1 MFFLIRFL
9 ISFGAATLAF
19 LVTFFFA
26 GVILGDRVTGCW
38 VVLTFAV
45 TIGVFAWTSRRLSRG
60 RWARPHVERE
70 IRKLKEQAVER
81 QIAPRAKR
89 TARVLGGGSYATGTL
104 RISSTADT
112 LSIDVAEGGAWRTV
126 FSARFHPEVPGQVVP
141 DRIREHPTLEKQ
153 QEVLTKRVGHVPAW
167 WEVFAYIPGDWEE
180 ELSRLW
186 KAAEQAEHEQ
196 EKDRF
201 GLE

>member
-9 ISFGAATLAF
+9 ISFGAAL
-19 LVTFFFA
+19 LVFAITFFFS
-26 GVILGDRVTGCW
+26 GVILGDRLPGCW
-38 VVLTFAV
+38 IILTLGAA
-45 TIGVFAWTSRRLSRG
+45 IWAFAWTSRRLSRG

-104 RISSTADT
+104 RIASTVDT
-112 LSIDVAEGGAWRTV
+112 VSIDMAKGGAWRTV

-141 DRIREHPTLEKQ
+141 ARIREHPILEKEQ
-153 QEVLTKRVGHVPAW
+153 QVLTTRVGHVPAW
-167 WEVFAYIPGDWEE
+167 WEVSAYIPGDWEE

-186 KAAEQAEHEQ
+186 KSAEQAEHEQ